1 MTSSERYAA
10 DSLRAELRK
19 VYGERSQD
27 LFAFAYRLTGSER
40 LAEDVVHESVLR
52 ILDGRCRLD
61 VRRGDLALL
70 LFGVVRNVARE
81 LRRRTSREVTEEESF
96 VGAEYTPPEH
106 ALAVRS
112 ALDALSDADREVII
126 LSAYHGCTPREIAT
140 VLGTSGVVIRVRLH
154 RARTR
159 LKRVLLGGPMKR
171 TGLARALESDHE

>member
-1 MTSSERYAA
+1 M

-61 VRRGDLALL
+61 VARGDLALL

-81 LRRRTSREVTEEESF
+81 LRRRTSREVTEETSPAR
-96 VGAEYTPPEH
+96 VEYTPPEH
-106 ALAVRS
+106 GLAVRS

-126 LSAYHGCTPREIAT
+126 LSAYHGCTPREIGA
-140 VLGTSGVVIRVRLH
+140 VLGTSSVVIRVRLH

-159 LKRVLLGGPMKR
+159 LKRILLEGPMER
-171 TGLARALESDHE
+171 TGLGRVLESDHE

>member
-1 MTSSERYAA
+1 MTSSERSAA

-61 VRRGDLALL
+61 LRRGDLALL
-70 LFGVVRNVARE
+70 LFGLVRNVARE
-81 LRRRTSREVTEEESF
+81 LLRRTSRES
-96 VGAEYTPPEH
+96 AEDSSLDPADYTAPEH
-106 ALAVRS
+106 GMAVRA
-112 ALDALSDADREVII
+112 ALDALSDSDREVII
-126 LSAYHGCTPREIAT
+126 LSAYHGYTPREIAT
-140 VLGTSGVVIRVRLH
+140 VLGTSSVVIRVRLH

-159 LKRVLLGGPMKR
+159 LKRILLEGHGR
-171 TGLARALESDHE
+171 TKDLSPRVGWRP